1 MKTEQLEKFLIKD
14 CYELRLEDG
23 LLYSTIFDEELDPIE
38 VLFDREGCIEINTE
52 NLKYITLSTTQL
64 KKLITLIKKAEKIYK
79 NQEDLIDEI

>member
-38 VLFDREGCIEINTE
+38 VLFDSEGCIEINTE

-64 KKLITLIKKAEKIYK
+64 KKLITLI
-79 NQEDLIDEI
+79 